1 MLINCDTC
9 LARDIA
15 CDDCVVN
22 FIFHE
27 GLLDLGE
34 DEAEAITNLA
44 EAGLI
49 PQIRL
54 LAPDVDRATVVAWKD
69 SATG

>member
-1 MLINCDTC
+1 MLINCETC

-22 FIFHE
+22 LIFHE
-27 GLLDLGE
+27 GLLDLAE
-34 DEAEAITNLA
+34 DEAEAIANLS

-49 PQIRL
+49 PQLRL
-54 LAPDVDRATVVAWKD
+54 LAPDHDRATVESWKG

>member
-15 CDDCVVN
+15 CEDCVVN
-22 FIFHE
+22 LIFHE
-27 GLLDLGE
+27 GLLDLAE
-34 DEAEAITNLA
+34 EETEAITNLA

-54 LAPDVDRATVVAWKD
+54 VEPQGDRATVAGWKD
-69 SATG
+69 FATG

>member
-1 MLINCDTC
+1 MLINCETC

-22 FIFHE
+22 LIFHE
-27 GLLDLGE
+27 GLLDLAE
-34 DEAEAITNLA
+34 DEAEAIANLS

-49 PQIRL
+49 PQLRL
-54 LAPDVDRATVVAWKD
+54 VPPKIDRATVEAWRD

>member
-1 MLINCDTC
+1 MLINCETC

-22 FIFHE
+22 LIFHE
-27 GLLDLGE
+27 GLLDLAE
-34 DEAEAITNLA
+34 DEAEAIANLS

-49 PQIRL
+49 PQLRL
-54 LAPDVDRATVVAWKD
+54 VPPGSDRATVEGWRD